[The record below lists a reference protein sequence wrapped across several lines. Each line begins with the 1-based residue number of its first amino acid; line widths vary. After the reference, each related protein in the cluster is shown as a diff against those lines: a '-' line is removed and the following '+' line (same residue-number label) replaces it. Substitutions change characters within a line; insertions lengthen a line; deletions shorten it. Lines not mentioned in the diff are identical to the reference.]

1 MDTSCNTPNCTCI
14 NGYTGTQCDIIVG
27 GICQS
32 NTCINGN
39 CVMSTNGI
47 SQCQCLNG
55 FFGTQC
61 ELSKKKKRL
70 K

>member
-1 MDTSCNTPNCTCI
+1 
-14 NGYTGTQCDIIVG
+14 
-27 GICQS
+27 
-32 NTCINGN
+32 
-39 CVMSTNGI
+39 MSTNGI

-70 K
+70 KNNDIEYFCFFFYS